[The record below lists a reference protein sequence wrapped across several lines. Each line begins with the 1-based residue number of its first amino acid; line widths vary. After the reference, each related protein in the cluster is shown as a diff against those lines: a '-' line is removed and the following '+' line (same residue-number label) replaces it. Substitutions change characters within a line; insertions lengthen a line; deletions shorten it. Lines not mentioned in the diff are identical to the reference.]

1 MGKTL
6 EGKVAVVTGASRGIG
21 KAIAQNL
28 ASKGAMV
35 VVNYN
40 GSRQRAE
47 EVKNEIEAAGGKA
60 EIMQCNVADFDAC
73 KEFIETV
80 IKEQG
85 RIDILVNNAGITK
98 DGLLMKMSEEDFDQV
113 LDTNL
118 KGAFH
123 TIRFALRQM
132 LRQRS
137 GHIVN
142 MASVVG
148 VSGNA
153 GQANYA
159 ASKAGVIGLTKT
171 AAREVASRGITV
183 NAVAPGFIETD
194 MTDVLPEKVKE
205 ASVAQ
210 IPLGKFGKAEQVADA
225 VAFLVSDEAAYITGQ
240 VLHVDGGMVM

>member
-1 MGKTL
+1 MDQTM

-21 KAIAQNL
+21 KAIAVKL
-28 ASKGAMV
+28 ASKGATV
-35 VVNYN
+35 VINYN
-40 GSRQRAE
+40 GSRERAE
-47 EVKNEIEAAGGKA
+47 EVKNEVESAGGKA
-60 EIMQCNVADFDAC
+60 VIIQCNVADFDAC

-98 DGLLMKMSEEDFDQV
+98 DGLLMKMSEEDFDKV

-118 KGAFH
+118 KGTFH
-123 TIRFALRQM
+123 TIRAALRQM
-132 LRQRS
+132 IRQRS
-137 GHIVN
+137 GRIIN

-159 ASKAGVIGLTKT
+159 ASKAGVIGLTKS
-171 AAREVASRGITV
+171 ASKELASRGITV

-194 MTDVLPEKVKE
+194 MTQKLSEQVRNQIL
-205 ASVAQ
+205 SQ
-210 IPLGKFGKAEQVADA
+210 IPAGTFGKPEHVAKT
-225 VAFLVSDEAAYITGQ
+225 VAFLASDDASYITGQ
-240 VLHVDGGMVM
+240 IIQVDGGM

>member
-1 MGKTL
+1 MDQTM

-21 KAIAQNL
+21 KAIAVKL
-28 ASKGAMV
+28 ASKGATV
-35 VVNYN
+35 VINYN
-40 GSRQRAE
+40 GSRERAE
-47 EVKNEIEAAGGKA
+47 EVKNEVESAGGKA
-60 EIMQCNVADFDAC
+60 VIIQCNVADFDAC

-98 DGLLMKMSEEDFDQV
+98 DGLLMKMSEEDFDKV

-118 KGAFH
+118 KGTFH
-123 TIRFALRQM
+123 TIRAALRQM
-132 LRQRS
+132 IRQR
-137 GHIVN
+137 
-142 MASVVG
+142 
-148 VSGNA
+148 SGNA

-194 MTDVLPEKVKE
+194 MTEVLPEKIKE
-205 ASVAQ
+205 ASAAQ
-210 IPLGKFGKAEQVADA
+210 IPLGKFGKAEDVANA
-225 VAFLVSDEAAYITGQ
+225 VAFLASEDAGYITGQ